1 MAKHKE
7 EKTNVMRTLEQKKI
21 PYTAHSY
28 DPDGPID
35 GVSVAQTLGQPAE
48 RVFKTL
54 VTKAAS
60 GAYYVFDIPVAENL
74 DLKKAAKAVGEKSI
88 AMLPQKELLGLT
100 GYVHGGCSP
109 VGMKKQF
116 PTVFHKTALGYDTV
130 CVSAGKIGAQVEVAP
145 ADLIALLGAQTADV
159 TAE

>member
-1 MAKHKE
+1 MAKNKE

-21 PYTAHSY
+21 PYTAFSY

-35 GVSVAQTLGQPAE
+35 GVSVAAE
-48 RVFKTL
+48 TGLDAASVFKTL
-54 VTKAAS
+54 VTKGAS

-88 AMLPQKELLGLT
+88 AMLPQKELLPLT

-116 PTVFHKTALGYDTV
+116 PTVFHETAEIIDTIT
-130 CVSAGKIGAQVEVAP
+130 VSAGKIGYQVELAP
-145 ADLIALLGAQTADV
+145 ADLIALVGGKTADLTV
-159 TAE
+159 

>member
-1 MAKHKE
+1 MKRTE
-7 EKTNVMRTLEQKKI
+7 EKTNALRLLDAQGVAHQT
-21 PYTAHSY
+21 HSY
-28 DPDGPID
+28 DPDAVD
-35 GVSVAQTLGQPAE
+35 GEAVAALTGIEPD

-54 VTKAAS
+54 VTVGAS
-60 GAYYVFDIPVAENL
+60 RRYYVFDVPVNCTL
-74 DLKKAAKAVGEKSI
+74 SLKKAAHAVGEKNI
-88 AMLPQKELLGLT
+88 AMLPQKDLLPLT

-116 PTVFHKTALGYDTV
+116 PTVFHETALLYGTV